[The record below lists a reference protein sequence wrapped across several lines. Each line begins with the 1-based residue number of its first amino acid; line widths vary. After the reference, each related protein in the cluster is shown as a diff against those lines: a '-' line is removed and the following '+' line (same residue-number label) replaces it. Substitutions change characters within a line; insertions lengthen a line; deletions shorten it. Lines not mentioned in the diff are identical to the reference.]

1 MEWDVFL
8 CASLFCFL
16 SLYLILR
23 PSTYSCKS
31 IFSHFS
37 RLKSIIYFTY
47 GPLPS
52 LSLLVQPVLREDQ
65 NHHLKTSIW
74 PSPHSGGTWTLKS
87 WDSSIWGRLLL
98 QSEKKQELTGHHRS
112 IWDIHLFQIFFFF
125 LSCIFLDLLC
135 SLDFLP
141 PYLFYLLVLLSWSGS
156 WLIILIGISPFFFFF
171 PQEQCFS
178 I

>member
-8 CASLFCFL
+8 CARLFCFL
-16 SLYLILR
+16 SLHLILR
-23 PSTYSCKS
+23 PSTHSCKS

-52 LSLLVQPVLREDQ
+52 LSLLVQPVLRDQ
-65 NHHLKTSIW
+65 NHHLKTSIR

-98 QSEKKQELTGHHRS
+98 QSEEKKQELTGHHWS
-112 IWDIHLFQIFFFF
+112 IWDTHLFQIFFFF
-125 LSCIFLDLLC
+125 SELH
-135 SLDFLP
+135 
-141 PYLFYLLVLLSWSGS
+141 LFRSALFPG
-156 WLIILIGISPFFFFF
+156 FF
-171 PQEQCFS
+171 PPIFILLACS
-178 I
+178 A